1 MPTGKVRFFDEEK
14 GYGFIESDEG
24 AQVFL
29 HVSALPEGAVTVRKG
44 ARVEFSMV
52 DGKKGP
58 QAMSVRLMEPTQTL
72 SQRKRMPTDDLAIIL
87 GDLSSVLEE
96 LRKGRYPEKAQGK
109 KIATV
114 LRRVADELDV
124 Q

>member
-1 MPTGKVRFFDEEK
+1 MPIGKVRFFDEEK

-29 HVSALPEGAVTVRKG
+29 HVSALPAGTLTVRKG
-44 ARVEFSMV
+44 ARVEFSMI

-58 QAMSVRLMEPTQTL
+58 QAMSVRLMEPVQTL

-109 KIATV
+109 KIAAV

-124 Q
+124 

>member
-24 AQVFL
+24 SQVFL
-29 HVSALPEGAVTVRKG
+29 HVSALPAGTVTVRKG

-58 QAMSVRLMEPTQTL
+58 QAMSIRLIEPVQTL
-72 SQRKRMPTDDLAIIL
+72 SQRKRMPTDDLAVIL

-96 LRKGRYPEKAQGK
+96 LRKGRYPDKAQGK
-109 KIATV
+109 KIAAV

-124 Q
+124 

>member
-24 AQVFL
+24 SQVFL
-29 HVSALPEGAVTVRKG
+29 HVSALPEGTSNVRKG

-58 QAMSVRLMEPTQTL
+58 QAMSIRLLEPVQTL
-72 SQRKRMPTDDLAIIL
+72 SQRKRMPTDDLATIL
-87 GDLSSVLEE
+87 GDLQIVLEGLRRGSYPDRTKGKQLAAL
-96 LRKGRYPEKAQGK
+96 LRK
-109 KIATV
+109 
-114 LRRVADELDV
+114 VADELDN
-124 Q
+124 

>member
-29 HVSALPEGAVTVRKG
+29 HVSALPAGTLTVRKG
-44 ARVEFSMV
+44 ARVEFSMI

-58 QAMSVRLMEPTQTL
+58 QAMSLRLIEPVQTL

-96 LRKGRYPEKAQGK
+96 LRKGRYPDKAQGK
-109 KIATV
+109 KIAAV

-124 Q
+124 

>member
-24 AQVFL
+24 SQVFL
-29 HVSALPEGAVTVRKG
+29 HVSALPAGTLTVRKG

-58 QAMSVRLMEPTQTL
+58 QAMSIRLLEPVQTL

-87 GDLSSVLEE
+87 GDLTSVLEE
-96 LRKGRYPEKAQGK
+96 LRKGRYPDRTQGK
-109 KIATV
+109 KIAAV

-124 Q
+124 

>member
-29 HVSALPEGAVTVRKG
+29 HVSALPEGTVTARKG

-58 QAMSVRLMEPTQTL
+58 QAMTVRFMEPTQTL

-87 GDLSSVLEE
+87 GDLGSVLED
-96 LRKGRYPEKAQGK
+96 LRKGRYPEKTQGK
-109 KIATV
+109 KIAAV
-114 LRRVADELDV
+114 LRRVADELDA
-124 Q
+124 

>member
-29 HVSALPEGAVTVRKG
+29 HVSALPGGTLTVRKG
-44 ARVEFSMV
+44 ARVEFSMI

-58 QAMSVRLMEPTQTL
+58 QAMSVRLLEPVQTL

-87 GDLSSVLEE
+87 GDLGSVLEE
-96 LRKGRYPEKAQGK
+96 LRKGRYPDKAQGK
-109 KIATV
+109 KIAAV

-124 Q
+124 

>member
-24 AQVFL
+24 SQVFL
-29 HVSALPEGAVTVRKG
+29 HVSALPDGAQTIRKG
-44 ARVEFSMV
+44 ARVDFSMI

-58 QAMSVRLMEPTQTL
+58 QAMAVRLLEPVQTL
-72 SQRKRMPTDDLAIIL
+72 SQRKRMPSDDLAAIL
-87 GDLSSVLEE
+87 GDVQVVLEA
-96 LRKGRYPEKAQGK
+96 LRGGRYPEKAQGK
-109 KIATV
+109 KLAAV

-124 Q
+124 

>member
-24 AQVFL
+24 SQVFL
-29 HVSALPEGAVTVRKG
+29 HVSALPEGTKTIRKG

-58 QAMSVRLMEPTQTL
+58 QAMLVRSLEPAKPMST
-72 SQRKRMPTDDLAIIL
+72 RERMPADDLAIIL
-87 GDLSSVLEE
+87 GNMESVLTT
-96 LRKGRYPEKAQGK
+96 LRKGKYPDSETGK
-109 KIATV
+109 KLAAA
-114 LRRVADELDV
+114 LRRVADELDS
-124 Q
+124 

>member
-29 HVSALPEGAVTVRKG
+29 HVSALPAGTLTVRKG
-44 ARVEFSMV
+44 ARVEFSMI

-58 QAMSVRLMEPTQTL
+58 QAMSVRLIEPVQTL

-96 LRKGRYPEKAQGK
+96 LRKGRYPDKAQGK
-109 KIATV
+109 KIAAV

-124 Q
+124 

>member
-24 AQVFL
+24 SQVFL
-29 HVSALPEGAVTVRKG
+29 HVSALPAGTLTIRKG

-58 QAMSVRLMEPTQTL
+58 QAMSIRLLEPVQTL

-87 GDLSSVLEE
+87 GDLTSVLEE
-96 LRKGRYPEKAQGK
+96 LRKGRYPDRTQGK
-109 KIATV
+109 KIAAV

-124 Q
+124 

>member
-29 HVSALPEGAVTVRKG
+29 HVSALPAGTLTVRKG
-44 ARVEFSMV
+44 ARVEFSMI

-58 QAMSVRLMEPTQTL
+58 QAMSVRLMEPVQTL

-96 LRKGRYPEKAQGK
+96 LRKGRYPDKAQGK
-109 KIATV
+109 KIAAV

-124 Q
+124 